1 VPARAAHLLAS
12 ALLVALAAC
21 SAPRERAESP
31 PPSNAPTVAPARAQV
46 AVPPLVDEVERRSFD
61 YFWELGNPENGLV
74 PDRWPTPSFSSIAA
88 VGFGLSAYGV
98 GVERGWITREQAL
111 ERTLATLRF
120 FDTAP
125 QGEAA
130 AGMSGHRGFFYHFL
144 DMKTGARFKD
154 TELSSVDTTLL
165 LGGVLFSQSYFDRDD
180 PREAEVRALA
190 ERIYRRVEWD
200 WMQPRPARIGMGWK
214 PESGMLAYDWN
225 GYNEALLV
233 YVLALGSPTHPV
245 GPEAYAAW
253 TSTYDKAWGNIGV
266 GQDHL
271 TFPPLFGHQY
281 SQVWLDLRGVP
292 DEYMRARGL
301 DYFENSRRA
310 TLAQREYAIANPHHW
325 KGYDANVWGL
335 TACDGPIDAKLDY
348 QGESRMFR
356 TYSAR
361 GVGREF
367 FFDDG
372 TLAPTAAIGSMPF
385 APEVVIPALEAM
397 HARYPQAYDRYGF
410 LDSFNPSFDF
420 VGAKLQHGRIVDGV
434 WVDGDYLGIDQGP
447 IVLMIENHRSGFVWD
462 VMRRNAHIQRGLRRA
477 GFSGGWLDQA
487 PAAADIAARAPA
499 AVAVSAAGSPRA
511 RAD

>member
-1 VPARAAHLLAS
+1 MNPAVRRPLRAAAAA
-12 ALLVALAAC
+12 ALVVLAAC
-21 SAPRERAESP
+21 TTPAPRPA
-31 PPSNAPTVAPARAQV
+31 APVAAAAAPLPYVAPAREPRAL
-46 AVPPLVDEVERRSFD
+46 PPLVEDIERRTFD
-61 YFWELGNPENGLV
+61 WFWDLGNPRNGLV

-88 VGFGLSAYGV
+88 VGFGLTAYGV
-98 GVERGWITREQAL
+98 GAERGWITRDQAL

-125 QGEAA
+125 QGEAK
-130 AGMSGHRGFFYHFL
+130 AGMAGHRGFFYHFL
-144 DMKTGARFKD
+144 DMESGARFKD

-165 LGGVLFSQSYFDRDD
+165 LGGVLFAQSYFDRAD

-200 WMQPRPARIGMGWK
+200 WMQPRPPKIGMGWK

-245 GPEAYAAW
+245 GEDAYAAW
-253 TSTYDKAWGNIGV
+253 TSTYDKAWGKM
-266 GQDHL
+266 GQGEEHL

-281 SQVWLDLRGVP
+281 SQVWLDLKGVP

-301 DYFENSRRA
+301 DYFENSRRG
-310 TLAQREYAIANPHHW
+310 TLAQREYAIANPHGW

-335 TACDGPIDAKLDY
+335 TACDGPIDATIRYEGAPRL
-348 QGESRMFR
+348 FR

-367 FFDDG
+367 AFDDG
-372 TLAPTAAIGSMPF
+372 TLSPTAAIGSLPF
-385 APEVVIPALEAM
+385 APEVVLPAIETI
-397 HARYPQAYDRYGF
+397 HARYGKQVYQRYGF

-420 VGAKLQHGRIVDGV
+420 RDAKLQHGRIVDGV

-447 IVLMIENHRSGFVWD
+447 ILLMIENYRSGMVWD
-462 VMRRNAHIQRGLRRA
+462 TMRRNPHIVRGLRRA
-477 GFSGGWLDQA
+477 GFRGGWLDA
-487 PAAADIAARAPA
+487 AGAGAADLG
-499 AVAVSAAGSPRA
+499 AAGR
-511 RAD
+511 